1 MSPTQ
6 ELMACILRRQRSP
19 IYGVLERTEQG
30 KKKKKERKKKER
42 KKAVEDPR
50 KRHEKNKKNESF
62 KKLKSTESLK
72 IERPKNKPEHLAN
85 C

>member
-30 KKKKKERKKKER
+30 KKKKKKKEKKK

-50 KRHEKNKKNESF
+50 KRPEKNNKNEPF
-62 KKLKSTESLK
+62 IKLKSTESLK